1 MLCKTA
7 ANAGFDQSRG
17 TLGVIKQNYVLAL
30 GVNSAGTLEGA
41 LAHWAHHA
49 NDQGRRR

>member
-1 MLCKTA
+1 MPDSIR
-7 ANAGFDQSRG
+7 AGAPWG
-17 TLGVIKQNYVLAL
+17 AIKQNYVLAL
-30 GVNSAGTLEGA
+30 GVNSAGILEGA